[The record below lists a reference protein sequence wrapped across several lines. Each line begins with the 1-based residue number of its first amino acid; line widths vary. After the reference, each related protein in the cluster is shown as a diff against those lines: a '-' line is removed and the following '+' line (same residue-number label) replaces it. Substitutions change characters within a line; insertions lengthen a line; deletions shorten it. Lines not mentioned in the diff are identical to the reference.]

1 MRARAV
7 ILAAKRTPVAPR
19 GGAFKTL
26 QADELAAPVIKA
38 LLAETGLAAE
48 KVDQVIFGNALYGG
62 GNPARMAALRAG
74 LPASIPALTM
84 DTQCCS
90 GLDAILLGCRLIE
103 AGAASCVIAG
113 GMESFS
119 RSPLRAHRPLDA
131 AGGPVFYQRPSFA
144 PSPYEDPELAVA
156 AARLAEERGFSR
168 QEQAAYTV
176 KSHAKALAALG
187 LGAFDPELVCV
198 EAGGSANTESVLRR
212 DSYSRQLSQA
222 IALRSPVLAGHA
234 ETALLSAATA
244 VEADAAAAV
253 LIASAEFAQSL
264 KEDLRE
270 TAGPMIGIS
279 GGLSMGGNP
288 GQPALVPTAA
298 ITELMGRQG
307 LEPRQYQQLELMEAY
322 APQAMATLQDLTFRE
337 DVVNPEGGALARGHP
352 IGASGAILAVRLFH
366 GLKKN
371 QKKEAGEA
379 RGIAAIAA
387 AGGLASVLSLQTEP

>member
-26 QADELAAPVIKA
+26 QADELAAAVIKA
-38 LLAETGLAAE
+38 LLAETGLPAE

-131 AGGPVFYQRPSFA
+131 AREPVSYQRPSFA
-144 PSPYEDPELAVA
+144 PAPYEDPDLAVA

-176 KSHAKALAALG
+176 QSHAKALAALA

-198 EAGGSANTESVLRR
+198 EAGGSANTDRALRR

-222 IALRSPVLAGHA
+222 VALRSPVLAGHA

-264 KEDLRE
+264 KENLRE
-270 TAGPMIGIS
+270 ISGPMIGIS

-298 ITELMGRQG
+298 ITELMARQG
-307 LEPRQYQQLELMEAY
+307 LEPRRYQQLELMEAY